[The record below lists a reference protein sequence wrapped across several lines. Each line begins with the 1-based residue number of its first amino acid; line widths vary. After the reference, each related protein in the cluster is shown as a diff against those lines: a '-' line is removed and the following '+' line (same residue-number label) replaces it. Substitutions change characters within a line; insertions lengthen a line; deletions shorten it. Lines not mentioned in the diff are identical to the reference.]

1 MKRVT
6 SISLI
11 LMIPTLIAGFYGMNV
26 DVGISMDNHWA
37 FACIVGASFILYAI
51 TCLWLRKI
59 RWL

>member
-1 MKRVT
+1 MKRLT

-11 LMIPTLIAGFYGMNV
+11 LMIPTLIASFYGMNV

-37 FACIVGASFILYAI
+37 FGCIVGTGFILAVV

-59 RWL
+59 KWL